1 MCEVEV
7 VVDHPD
13 LLRKARDRGCWPDLF
28 KNAWG
33 IYTTVSLLHRIV
45 INTLSAHQF
54 RIQPVI
60 TLIFTLMYL
69 YNSYSNYIKLLPNFH
84 QNLITEGN
92 WY

>member
-33 IYTTVSLLHRIV
+33 RGCYPDLLK
-45 INTLSAHQF
+45 
-54 RIQPVI
+54 
-60 TLIFTLMYL
+60 
-69 YNSYSNYIKLLPNFH
+69 NS
-84 QNLITEGN
+84 
-92 WY
+92 